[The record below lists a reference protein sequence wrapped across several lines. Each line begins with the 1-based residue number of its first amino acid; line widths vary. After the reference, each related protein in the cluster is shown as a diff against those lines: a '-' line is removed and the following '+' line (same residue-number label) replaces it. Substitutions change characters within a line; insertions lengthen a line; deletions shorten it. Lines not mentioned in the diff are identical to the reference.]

1 MNRVSETCPV
11 CWREYALDLAPIS
24 APCGHSVCAECS
36 TNLRN
41 CPLCRKRLQPAAQ
54 RPTNYSLLSLVE
66 RLNQQPAP
74 ETRDQ
79 EAQTERRP
87 RRPQTTEQ
95 HVIPARQAQPVKFKL
110 SRDSAGLVK
119 GFEIL
124 LN

>member
-1 MNRVSETCPV
+1 M
-11 CWREYALDLAPIS
+11 DLPPIS

-36 TNLRN
+36 ANLRN

-66 RLNQQPAP
+66 RLNQQPPP

-79 EAQTERRP
+79 EVQTDRRP
-87 RRPQTTEQ
+87 RRAPNTEQ
-95 HVIPARQAQPVKFKL
+95 HILSTRQAQPVKFKL
-110 SRDSAGLVK
+110 SRDAAGLVK